1 MAQLSS
7 GFGGPARQWAVPLLL
22 LLAEAVQFTFYRNQL
37 GDYASPI
44 VLYLTSVALCFAT
57 GRAVRHQ
64 AWPPQL
70 AAAGSGRQQW
80 WPAALALAVGLALCF
95 PALKKAIQ
103 GTLPQDHSDIIPA
116 ITVYCQRLLAGEV
129 VHRPLTEDIGYFLE
143 PGYLPATWFPF
154 VVPEFF
160 RFDYRWM
167 SSSVLL
173 LGLLAYLVV
182 VVRLRRP
189 AAVTFG
195 LGVLPLL
202 FTYAL
207 VRPDVH
213 IFNYTVLHTDAQIF
227 TITLEPLIAGYY
239 LLLMAAVLLPSR
251 PLVVIMLILC
261 LLSRFS
267 LLFWVPLYL
276 GLLYTQESRRLAWA
290 TAGLV
295 LAGIVALY
303 VVPVLSHDW
312 GLFMRVQEVYTQTAL
327 GEWNHLY
334 NGQPMHLYNGLG
346 LTNLIFHYG
355 PADVLERLKLAK
367 QVHLAAIISVVVATA
382 LYYWRQRRPRTNYR
396 VFAII
401 VLKLYL
407 ATFYA
412 LLQVPYSYLA
422 VVGFFASFYLLVVAV
437 GPAAETITA
446 PAGPL
451 TPSSPDVA

>member
-7 GFGGPARQWAVPLLL
+7 GFGGQARRWAVPLLL
-22 LLAEAVQFTFYRNQL
+22 LAEALQFTFYRNRV
-37 GDYASPI
+37 GDYASPV
-44 VLYLTSVALCFAT
+44 VLYLTSVGLCFAT
-57 GRAVRHQ
+57 GWVVRHQ
-64 AWPPQL
+64 VWPPRL
-70 AAAGSGRQQW
+70 TAAWSERRHW
-80 WPAALALAVGLALCF
+80 WPAALALVLGLILCL
-95 PALKKAIQ
+95 PTLKKAIQ

-154 VVPEFF
+154 VIPEYF

-167 SSSVLL
+167 SSGVML
-173 LGLLAYLVV
+173 LGIIAYLVV

-195 LGVLPLL
+195 LSVLPLL
-202 FTYAL
+202 FAYA
-207 VRPDVH
+207 
-213 IFNYTVLHTDAQIF
+213 VLRTDAQIF
-227 TITLEPLIAGYY
+227 TITLEPLIVGYY
-239 LLLMAAVLLPSR
+239 MLLLSAVLLPSR
-251 PLVVIMLILC
+251 PLVVVMLILC

-295 LAGIVALY
+295 LAGAVLLY

-312 GLFMRVQEVYTQTAL
+312 GLFMRVQNVYTATAL
-327 GEWNHLY
+327 GEWKHL
-334 NGQPMHLYNGLG
+334 NDLGQPMHLYNGLG
-346 LTNLIFHYG
+346 MTNLIFHYG

-367 QVHLAAIISVVVATA
+367 QVHLAAILSVVVATA
-382 LYYWRQRRPRTNYR
+382 LYYWRQRQPRTNYR
-396 VFAII
+396 VFAVI

-422 VVGFFASFYLLVVAV
+422 VVGFFASFYLLVMAV
-437 GPAAETITA
+437 GPAGQEPTT
-446 PAGPL
+446 PAAPL
-451 TPSSPDVA
+451 TPSFSHAA

>member
-7 GFGGPARQWAVPLLL
+7 GFGEPARRWAVLVL
-22 LLAEAVQFTFYRNQL
+22 LLAEALQFTFYRNQL

-57 GRAVRHQ
+57 GWAVRHQ
-64 AWPPQL
+64 AWPPRL
-70 AAAGSGRQQW
+70 PAAGSGRRPW
-80 WPAALALAVGLALCF
+80 WPAALALALGLALCL

-103 GTLPQDHSDIIPA
+103 GILPQDHSDIIPA

-154 VVPEFF
+154 VIPEYF

-167 SSSVLL
+167 SSAVLL
-173 LGLLAYLVV
+173 LGIVAYLVV
-182 VVRLRRP
+182 VVRLRRS
-189 AAVTFG
+189 AAITFG
-195 LGVLPLL
+195 LSALPLL
-202 FTYAL
+202 FTYA
-207 VRPDVH
+207 
-213 IFNYTVLHTDAQIF
+213 VLRTDGQIF

-239 LLLMAAVLLPSR
+239 LLLIAAVLLPSR
-251 PLVVIMLILC
+251 PLVVAMLILC

-276 GLLYTQESRRLAWA
+276 GLLYTQESRRLVWA
-290 TAGLV
+290 TAGVV
-295 LAGIVALY
+295 LAGVVALY
-303 VVPVLSHDW
+303 VVPVLSNDW
-312 GLFMRVQEVYTQTAL
+312 GLFMRVQNVYTDTAL
-327 GEWNHLY
+327 GEWKHLY
-334 NGQPMHLYNGLG
+334 NGQPMHLYNGIG
-346 LTNLIFHYG
+346 LTNLVFHHG

-367 QVHLAAIISVVVATA
+367 QIHLVAIISVVATTA
-382 LYYWRQRRPRTNYR
+382 VYYWRQRRPRTNYR
-396 VFAII
+396 VFAVI

-422 VVGFFASFYLLVVAV
+422 VVGFLASFYLLVMAV
-437 GPAAETITA
+437 GPAAATTAA

-451 TPSSPDVA
+451 TPSSSSDAL